1 MALWGN
7 SDSIYSTGTITSVSG
22 VTVTGNGT
30 TWTQGNGVVPG
41 LVITF
46 GTANGSGVIKS
57 VNSAT
62 SITLDSDAD
71 VQGTVASGTKYN
83 ISAQPVY
90 LPVDS
95 NYNGSEIFGVDETE
109 QENANAASGFAREI
123 APPHAGWVGVSTY
136 TDMHGSLR
144 VKTETFVASSSITSD
159 STVPMGDDAKFT
171 P

>member
-1 MALWGN
+1 MSLWGK

-41 LVITF
+41 LVITI
-46 GTANGSGVIKS
+46 GIANGSGVIKS

-62 SITLDSDAD
+62 SITLDSDVD
-71 VQGTVASGTKYN
+71 VQGSVSSGTKYN
-83 ISAQPVY
+83 ISEQPVY

-95 NYNGSEIFGVDETE
+95 NYNGNEVFGVDTTE
-109 QENANAASGFAREI
+109 QTNANAASGFARDI

-144 VKTETFVASSSITSD
+144 VKTETLVASSSITGDAS
-159 STVPMGDDAKFT
+159 VPMGDDAKYT

>member
-1 MALWGN
+1 MALWGK

-46 GTANGSGVIKS
+46 GTANGSGVIKT

-83 ISAQPVY
+83 ISEQPVY

-95 NYNGSEIFGVDETE
+95 NYNGNEVFGVDTTE
-109 QENANAASGFAREI
+109 QANANSASGFARDV

-136 TDMHGSLR
+136 VDMHGTLR
-144 VKTETFVASSSITSD
+144 VKSETLVAMSGITTATQVTADVLPS
-159 STVPMGDDAKFT
+159 
-171 P
+171 